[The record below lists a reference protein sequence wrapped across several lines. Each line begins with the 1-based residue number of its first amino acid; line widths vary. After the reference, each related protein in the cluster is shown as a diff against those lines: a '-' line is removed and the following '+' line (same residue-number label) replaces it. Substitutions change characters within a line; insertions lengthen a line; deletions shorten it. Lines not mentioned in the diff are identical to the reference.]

1 MFNASCSDVHATLNF
16 ECEIDSVGWSEDS
29 LFLAIGE
36 RSGTFHFVHS
46 ASRRILFSQELE
58 SNANS
63 NSTHDSTFL
72 SMTFATPTCEGDCS
86 LVILSAFG
94 IVTEFS
100 NLYLKKLND
109 AIVEG
114 KFELVTELRG
124 LIHAQTINLGVVHQE
139 KISGIT
145 LGLLWDAPVL
155 ITHGEGDAAIA
166 VWTKQEQGGIILT
179 DSISSYI
186 LGGSVVVKAK
196 MSSDGHFLVIL
207 DDKNMLSLWDVA
219 SLTMIAFWPHL
230 AVDDFLLLSSSNI
243 QTPGMSKTDDNYKL
257 VVLTTANNQMR
268 YLQVYAFPTMKQM
281 YSLQIGGCSIL
292 AESPSNQESIYFIE
306 GVNNNLNARASDAG
320 QISCLRIRSLTEALP
335 ENRLSRLLH
344 KQKFDEAERFARQFN
359 LDIELVY
366 KVKANWLLDKV
377 SPWSY
382 ENNHGQE
389 NDALEGFSLAKLKDC
404 LAQIKD
410 DEYVCRCCLQAAL
423 PSLEET
429 FDLLSYARKRIST
442 NNGVQVQKEGPCGT
456 PSCLLT
462 EVLEALDRLATFEMA
477 FGIESFSGTQWQ
489 YFVSADL
496 LVELTKCLLSSKVTS
511 AVIIWRRH
519 QSQFIAQF
527 SIEKLESLLGSIS
540 QGLPSS
546 TIIPWLQDDLVPFVS
561 KVLPQGLRM
570 LASWLEQ
577 RARNMELSEK
587 EGWPQNALQLASVL
601 LSASKTV
608 SGSASGRGLA
618 TPAQFVD
625 QVCGLPATAR
635 TLLNNG
641 RNSLNVDDELAS
653 LMNMVQQLTD
663 LVDLHNKYCCKIT
676 LAEFSQE
683 TTATIVFRLLDR
695 VVAAELIPNAI
706 AKYIAPYMAHH
717 SLDRDT
723 MLLQYIEDLF
733 NRSAG
738 FYSAL
743 SNSLWEARVIAVISC
758 IKEKEIR
765 CKATLEVMRHAMIPW
780 SDSVEKLVT
789 EFMAAYPNDMDLKEQ
804 YRLVELKKMLSQYGM
819 RSFHVSYAARAK
831 AIARYIL
838 TRDQPT
844 VMEDALK
851 VVTSYSHVTEDE
863 AYAFRLQK
871 LCLEDKVPACLELL
885 ESLPLQQAER
895 YAHELVT
902 WLCGILEEDQSDEQ
916 ECNSEKIVAAQAG
929 VAVLKFMKKHDLSS
943 IIEVDDSLS
952 TLQMI
957 SALQREFSIF
967 LSVEEYQIP
976 DVRNGLFEQYLQR
989 YLGYN
994 EEKDCDDEDEK
1005 RDLQKIGSEVLS
1017 GAKDVNLTKLFRL
1030 GELVGVSREE
1040 VRLKLM
1046 LKALSRGDVS
1056 YALDM
1061 CRELI
1066 ERAPCESTACT
1077 LYKVALNLC
1086 EKLAEGDSLVTD
1098 KNKNVYDVT
1107 HTIHQLLCQASTHCS
1122 PDLLCDC
1129 SELCRCCRLTDCV
1142 YSQCES
1148 GDYGFSVQ
1156 STPQSSNQ
1164 DAFIEW
1170 TFGQRFKEDCLVL
1183 DSFVALPLAAKLSM
1197 AAVPG
1202 DCSPGKQGPFYQN
1215 RVAGRGHLC
1224 QESKVAESG
1233 EVDNQPSY
1241 LMLASATGVD
1251 VIRHLQ
1257 ENSLC
1262 ELALQYLLQTLGLC
1276 LQHFAANNML
1286 TCTKGKA
1293 EEKSSHIEKQRLAKI
1308 AAMGIK
1314 MIHELSGNLLRKVFN
1329 CRSVDHD
1336 VGLGYLCSIPK
1347 QTAFQYLVTGTN
1359 FLGQSCTK
1367 ILAFAKVGMDYA
1379 QLCNEPAVLQ
1389 KCQEIATNATWG
1401 IKLGRLKMSLKD
1413 VYKSDR
1419 EEKLAILPD
1428 LMQKQQISL
1437 EMILEFCRAFKL
1449 DEDSALLT
1457 YVRQQL
1463 LPPTP
1468 PSTHNPPLLDSLEEM
1483 PYQRNVRK
1491 VVHKISCTSSLL
1503 KLLVEV
1509 GAKVDPYDYDIIMFI
1524 LKLVKELSHEET
1536 STVDKGIQLLDYLY
1550 QYERKAAPT
1559 GYERSFYNSSQ
1570 NSDNEKTTLDNAKPL
1585 SPLSR
1590 SRLPYHSLLY
1600 GDQWKILAP
1609 ELSEE
1614 TVPKLL
1620 GIANLLKLSSDQ
1632 MYLTAIRNLARP
1644 SSGSTAPSDLSDP
1657 NMSAVGTDPSQLV
1670 KSYNSEKAKS
1680 MLLSIKNKEMAIA
1693 AAKWIAQQLP
1703 LGDEKID
1710 ILKTCVDLAKT
1721 WKSACSQKD
1730 EEKAK
1735 LTYSRLL
1742 ELCRG
1747 VATEHVLQKYNIA
1760 DPAIASLTSK
1770 PAKLVCQLY
1779 EDYGAREPG
1788 TAHQPPDIHKATE
1801 EIANVNNTKIEKIR
1815 LHLIEKWLPSS
1826 AHASGGDTE
1835 FATPASEENSENEED
1850 EQNLRRVIY
1859 IMQSSDQQ
1867 TAVRF
1872 LLNLASKTGSPSNC
1886 RLRAL
1891 RALFAIAPGE
1901 FIEKLCNTSVSVIR
1915 QQMQALV
1922 CLAELEGL
1930 HIQQSA
1936 SAFDKC
1942 NKEGLV
1948 RGLWR
1953 NHKHERKAV
1962 RLVADLCLDNNI
1974 HDPQLWNSV
1983 LQQLLAFGM
1992 IKYLRRVLVNLAGIS
2007 DLWQVR
2013 CLPQVWR
2020 SVLTAPFK
2028 SVSTPLSEEE
2038 VAACEESASLLQR
2051 CPLLLDLDVY
2061 SIAVQF
2067 HKVGLQAHA
2076 LACLMLIPSSTAR
2089 EQHIQALLDTNC
2101 VTDVLTQLDEQRQRG
2116 HTLTQADVVEQ
2127 EVFKYVEQKQEY
2139 QILVETAY
2147 FDKFLRFLIMNKT
2160 ITGILLKTIQANRLE
2175 NAVQLVR
2182 LFHQEHPDV
2191 PSSQYVTSH
2200 QMKGFDELWAFL
2212 EMHDMLEPCLP
2223 FLPKLDADQEDEPT
2237 EQQSQCLWV
2246 EGAEQTM
2253 EQTNIEDQ
2261 RDDFMITLN
2270 EDCSVEFPL

>member
-1 MFNASCSDVHATLNF
+1 M
-16 ECEIDSVGWSEDS
+16 
-29 LFLAIGE
+29 
-36 RSGTFHFVHS
+36 
-46 ASRRILFSQELE
+46 
-58 SNANS
+58 
-63 NSTHDSTFL
+63 
-72 SMTFATPTCEGDCS
+72 
-86 LVILSAFG
+86 
-94 IVTEFS
+94 
-100 NLYLKKLND
+100 
-109 AIVEG
+109 
-114 KFELVTELRG
+114 
-124 LIHAQTINLGVVHQE
+124 HQ
-139 KISGIT
+139 
-145 LGLLWDAPVL
+145 
-155 ITHGEGDAAIA
+155 GEGDAAIA
-166 VWTKQEQGGIILT
+166 VWAKQEQGDITLT

-186 LGGSVVVKAK
+186 LGGSGVVKASV
-196 MSSDGHFLVIL
+196 SSDGHFLVVL

-230 AVDDFLLLSSSNI
+230 TVDDFLLLSSSNI
-243 QTPGMSKTDDNYKL
+243 QTPGMSKTDDEYKL
-257 VVLTTANNQMR
+257 VVLTTANNQIR
-268 YLQVYAFPTMKQM
+268 YLQVYTFPTMKQM
-281 YSLQIGGCSIL
+281 YSLQIPVCSIL
-292 AESPSNQESIYFIE
+292 AECPSTQESIYFIE
-306 GVNNNLNARASDAG
+306 TVYDNQNDRRVIYDIVYFRTNDTE

-366 KVKANWLLDKV
+366 KVKANWLLDQV

-382 ENNHGQE
+382 ENNQG
-389 NDALEGFSLAKLKDC
+389 ALEGFSLSKLKNC

-410 DEYVCRCCLQAAL
+410 DDYVCRCCLQAAL

-429 FDLLSYARKRIST
+429 FDLLSYARKRISI

-456 PSCLLT
+456 PSHLLT

-477 FGIESFSGTQWQ
+477 FGIEHFSGTQWQ

-519 QSQFIAQF
+519 QSQFIPQF
-527 SIEKLESLLGSIS
+527 SVEKLESLLGSIC

-570 LASWLEQ
+570 LANWLEQ

-635 TLLNNG
+635 TLLCRNN
-641 RNSLNVDDELAS
+641 LDVDDELAS
-653 LMNMVQQLTD
+653 LMNMVQHLTD

-695 VVAAELIPNAI
+695 VVAAELIPSAI
-706 AKYIAPYMAHH
+706 TKYIAPYMVHH

-738 FYSAL
+738 AYSSL

-758 IKEKEIR
+758 IKEKEVR

-863 AYAFRLQK
+863 AYVFRLQK
-871 LCLEDKVPACLELL
+871 LCLENKIPACLELL
-885 ESLPLQQAER
+885 ESLPLQQAEQ

-902 WLCGILEEDQSDEQ
+902 WLCGMLEKDQDDQ
-916 ECNSEKIVAAQAG
+916 QDCNSEKIIAAQSA
-929 VAVLKFMKKHDLSS
+929 VAVLKFMKKHDLFS
-943 IIEVDDSLS
+943 IIEVDDLLS

-957 SALQREFSIF
+957 SALQREFSLF
-967 LSVEEYQIP
+967 LSVEEYQIL
-976 DVRNGLFEQYLQR
+976 DVRNGLFEQYLQK
-989 YLGYN
+989 YLGYS
-994 EEKDCDDEDEK
+994 EENHRVDVDEK
-1005 RDLQKIGSEVLS
+1005 KDSQKILS
-1017 GAKDVNLTKLFRL
+1017 WEKDVNLTKLFRL
-1030 GELVGVSREE
+1030 GELVGVSRED

-1046 LKALSRGDVS
+1046 LEALSRGDVS
-1056 YALDM
+1056 YPSDM

-1066 ERAPCESTACT
+1066 ERAPCETTACT

-1086 EKLAEGDSLVTD
+1086 EKLAEGHSMVTD
-1098 KNKNVYDVT
+1098 KNQNMYDVT

-1122 PDLLCDC
+1122 ADLLCDC
-1129 SELCRCCRLTDCV
+1129 AELCKCCRLTDCV

-1164 DAFIEW
+1164 DSFIEW
-1170 TFGQRFKEDCLVL
+1170 TFG
-1183 DSFVALPLAAKLSM
+1183 S
-1197 AAVPG
+1197 
-1202 DCSPGKQGPFYQN
+1202 CSPGKQGPFYQT
-1215 RVAGRGHLC
+1215 RVAGRRQLC
-1224 QESKVAESG
+1224 QESNVVESD

-1241 LMLASATGVD
+1241 LMLASAAGLN

-1262 ELALQYLLQTLGLC
+1262 ELALQYLFQTLGLC

-1286 TCTKGKA
+1286 SGEKE
-1293 EEKSSHIEKQRLAKI
+1293 EEKSSHVEKQRLAKI
-1308 AAMGIK
+1308 AAMGMK
-1314 MIHELSGNLLRKVFN
+1314 MIQELSGNLLRKVLN
-1329 CRSVDHD
+1329 YRSVDHD

-1347 QTAFQYLVTGTN
+1347 QTAFQYLVSGTN

-1379 QLCNEPAVLQ
+1379 QLCNEPAVLD
-1389 KCQEIATNATWG
+1389 KCQEIASNATWG

-1437 EMILEFCRAFKL
+1437 EMILEFCRTFKL

-1468 PSTHNPPLLDSLEEM
+1468 PSTCTSPLLVAQDSIEEM

-1491 VVHKISCTSSLL
+1491 VVHKISGTTSLL

-1509 GAKVDPYDYDIIMFI
+1509 ACKVDPYDYDTIMFI
-1524 LKLVKELSHEET
+1524 LKLLKELSHEEAAPA
-1536 STVDKGIQLLDYLY
+1536 VDKGIQLLDYLY
-1550 QYERKAAPT
+1550 QYYRKAAPSN
-1559 GYERSFYNSSQ
+1559 YERTFYYSFQ
-1570 NSDNEKTTLDNAKPL
+1570 NADNEKTTLDIGRPL

-1600 GDQWKILAP
+1600 GDPWKVLAP

-1632 MYLTAIRNLARP
+1632 MYLTAIRNLARS
-1644 SSGSTAPSDLSDP
+1644 SSGPTAPSDPGNPNLSAF
-1657 NMSAVGTDPSQLV
+1657 SAGEEPSQLAM
-1670 KSYNSEKAKS
+1670 SYNSEKAKS
-1680 MLLSIKNKEMAIA
+1680 MLYSISNKEMAIA

-1735 LTYSRLL
+1735 LTYNRLL

-1747 VATEHVLQKYNIA
+1747 VATEHVLQKYNIS
-1760 DPAIASLTSK
+1760 DPSIASLTIK

-1779 EDYGAREPG
+1779 DNYGAREPG

-1801 EIANVNNTKIEKIR
+1801 QIANVNNTKIEKIR

-1826 AHASGGDTE
+1826 THTLGGDTE
-1835 FATPASEENSENEED
+1835 FSTPASEENSENEED

-1859 IMQSSDQQ
+1859 IMQSSDQE

-1872 LLNLASKTGSPSNC
+1872 LLNLASKTGSSSHF

-1901 FIEKLCNTSVSVIR
+1901 FIEKLCNTSVNVIR

-2028 SVSTPLSEEE
+2028 SVSTPLSDEEL
-2038 VAACEESASLLQR
+2038 AACEESASLLQR

-2076 LACLMLIPSSTAR
+2076 LACLMLIPSSASR
-2089 EQHIQALLDTNC
+2089 EQHIQALLETNC
-2101 VTDVLTQLDEQRQRG
+2101 VTDVLTQLDEQRERG

-2127 EVFKYVEQKQEY
+2127 EVFKYVEQKKEY
-2139 QILVETAY
+2139 QILLGTAY
-2147 FDKFLRFLIMNKT
+2147 FDKFLKFLIMSKT
-2160 ITGILLKTIQANRLE
+2160 VTGILLKTIQANRLE
-2175 NAVQLVR
+2175 NAIQLVR
-2182 LFHQEHPDV
+2182 LFHQAHPDLA
-2191 PSSQYVTSH
+2191 SSQYVASH

-2212 EMHDMLEPCLP
+2212 EMHGMLEACLP
-2223 FLPKLDADQEDEPT
+2223 FLPKLDADPEDEPT
-2237 EQQSQCLWV
+2237 EQQSQSLWV
-2246 EGAEQTM
+2246 EEAEETM

-2261 RDDFMITLN
+2261 QRDHFMISVN
-2270 EDCSVEFPL
+2270 EDCSVDFPF